1 MQKLLVKMKND
12 SEGKII
18 DQFVGLRSKM
28 YSILSDDGKE
38 SNTTKGVNIATEF
51 KETLIS
57 KKVLRHQ
64 MRRIQS
70 KKQINKIS
78 LLCFEDKRFV
88 LNDWI
93 HTLAYFHKDLKK

>member
-1 MQKLLVKMKND
+1 MQKLLVKMKDD

-51 KETLIS
+51 KETLFS
-57 KKVLRHQ
+57 KKVVRHQ

-93 HTLAYFHKDLKK
+93 HTLAYFHKDLKR

>member
-1 MQKLLVKMKND
+1 MKD
-12 SEGKII
+12 YSEGKVI
-18 DQFVGLRSKM
+18 DQFVGIRSKM
-28 YSILSDDGKE
+28 YSILSGDGKE

-51 KETLIS
+51 KDTLFS

-88 LNDWI
+88 LMI
-93 HTLAYFHKDLKK
+93 GFVLKI

>member
-1 MQKLLVKMKND
+1 MVKMKDD

-51 KETLIS
+51 KETLFS
-57 KKVLRHQ
+57 KKALRHQ